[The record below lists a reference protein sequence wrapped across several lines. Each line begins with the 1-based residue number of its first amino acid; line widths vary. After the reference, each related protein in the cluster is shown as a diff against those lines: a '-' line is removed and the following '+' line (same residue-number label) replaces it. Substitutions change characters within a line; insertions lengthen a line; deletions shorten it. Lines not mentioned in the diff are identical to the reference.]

1 MKHMKKLSLFLV
13 LVLIGALLSAQTADD
28 VIAKYLDAIGGKKT
42 LNKIK
47 STYVE
52 MTMDLMGMQGTSKTT
67 TLSGVGVKQEVD
79 IMGSTIVNCITNEGG
94 WTINPMMGG
103 TTPQE
108 MTADQYNA
116 SKDQIHV
123 AGPFMDYAKKGY
135 KVELTGEATVGDA
148 QTHKIKMTSPD
159 NIVTEYFFDKDSGYL
174 VRAIQDGDMGQTI
187 STFSDYRKTDGFAS
201 AYKVDIDAGGQVQIT
216 ANITKVEL
224 NKPVDESIF
233 SKPQ

>member
-1 MKHMKKLSLFLV
+1 MKKLSLFLV
-13 LVLIGALLSAQTADD
+13 LVLIGALLSAQTADE

-108 MTADQYNA
+108 MTADQPGSLWSWSNA
-116 SKDQIHV
+116 R
-123 AGPFMDYAKKGY
+123 PW
-135 KVELTGEATVGDA
+135 
-148 QTHKIKMTSPD
+148 
-159 NIVTEYFFDKDSGYL
+159 
-174 VRAIQDGDMGQTI
+174 I
-187 STFSDYRKTDGFAS
+187 SRCRPRRRS
-201 AYKVDIDAGGQVQIT
+201 
-216 ANITKVEL
+216 
-224 NKPVDESIF
+224 
-233 SKPQ
+233 